1 MGHEIEDD
9 WEKSITDHCKE
20 NAEGENLNP
29 METNPF
35 VLQWMVWRKDPEARL
50 GISLNIDEADDKMEV
65 ASIANESLDSK
76 KSRRLSTFPS
86 TRCCDL
92 KTEDITEAVNIRTVI
107 EEIQREL
114 RTAPRVQVRVTRPK
128 YCEAPD

>member
-35 VLQWMVWRKDPEARL
+35 VFQWMVWRKDPEARL

-65 ASIANESLDSK
+65 ASIENESLDSE
-76 KSRRLSTFPS
+76 KSHRLSTFPS
-86 TRCCDL
+86 TRGCDL
-92 KTEDITEAVNIRTVI
+92 KTEDVTEAVNLRTVI

-114 RTAPRVQVRVTRPK
+114 RTAPRVQVWVTRPK